1 MIRRKRNIKPL
12 QLNLFPF
19 LSVLACTIGVLILLV
34 IVLTTQLLGENK
46 QITILLKTDSNET
59 QAKVPTYIEC
69 RAGGVVL
76 YPSQEFVSEDDLT
89 NSYSPFQKLLEKLAE
104 QRDTSYLIVAIKPS
118 GMEVFE
124 EVRDLV
130 EAANIDLGFE
140 PIAENWQLQVKDQVN
155 IQ

>member
-1 MIRRKRNIKPL
+1 MIRRRGNIKPL

-46 QITILLKTDSNET
+46 QITILLKTDSNIT

-76 YPSQEFVSEDDLT
+76 YPSQEFVSEEDLT
-89 NSYSPFQKLLEKLAE
+89 DTYSPFQRLLDKLAQE
-104 QRDTSYLIVAIKPS
+104 RDTSYLIVAIKPS

-130 EAANIDLGFE
+130 EEAEIDLGFE
-140 PIAENWQLQVKDQVN
+140 PIAENWQLQVKDQVD
-155 IQ
+155 IE